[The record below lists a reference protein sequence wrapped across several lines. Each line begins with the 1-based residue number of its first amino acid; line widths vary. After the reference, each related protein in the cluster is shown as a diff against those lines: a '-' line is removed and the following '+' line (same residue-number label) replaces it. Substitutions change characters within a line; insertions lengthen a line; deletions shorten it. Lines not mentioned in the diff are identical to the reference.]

1 VGRRGLIAL
10 TLSAWL
16 AFAGGTAVAAP
27 DDGVHYDPDSPSGQ
41 EYALPLDQ
49 ARDQGGGKGR
59 DAAPFGEGIEPPADS
74 GSTTPGASGSG
85 GDGGGGSGAGGSGN
99 GGADRNGG
107 SGSSGSGGGTGR
119 DGAGSAGGSGSSST
133 SARPEVTTAS
143 VQGTAAQTGLLI
155 ALGAVLAAAAAGFA
169 ARRFR
174 QRPTA

>member
-1 VGRRGLIAL
+1 
-10 TLSAWL
+10 LSAWL
-16 AFAGGTAVAAP
+16 ALAGGTAVAAP

-41 EYALPLDQ
+41 EYALPLNE
-49 ARDQGGGKGR
+49 ARDQGGGR
-59 DAAPFGEGIEPPADS
+59 HDAAPFGEGVEPPADS
-74 GSTTPGASGSG
+74 GSTVPGTSGSG
-85 GDGGGGSGAGGSGN
+85 GDGGGGSGAGGSGS

-107 SGSSGSGGGTGR
+107 SAGGDGR
-119 DGAGSAGGSGSSST
+119 EGAGSAGGPGST
-133 SARPEVTTAS
+133 ATAARPEVTTAS